1 MRQTTNKIFGAIF
14 KMIGVKRLHVIF
26 DASGSFYESGKFHM
40 LRYLGNTALN
50 LAFMSWAKAEF
61 VFHSWNEELC
71 ELENDDAKIPTKGT
85 ADTEILR
92 QFLVERTDDEAVIL
106 ITDGHFEGADKRK
119 FKDAVTALG
128 NRFAIVAA
136 GYDAATVRLQSLSKN
151 FFFAEDMCTAFKV
164 LAAEVDKS

>member
-1 MRQTTNKIFGAIF
+1 MVGIE
-14 KMIGVKRLHVIF
+14 RLHVIF
-26 DASGSFYESGKFHM
+26 DASGSFCESGKFHM

-61 VFHSWNEELC
+61 VFYTWNEELC
-71 ELENDDAKIPTKGT
+71 ELEDDAKIPTKGI
-85 ADTEILR
+85 ADTEVLR
-92 QFLVERTDDEAVIL
+92 QFLAEREDNEAVIL

-119 FKDAVTALG
+119 LKDAAVALG
-128 NRFAIVAA
+128 NRFAVVAA

-164 LAAEVDKS
+164 LAG